1 MSLDITHINTL
12 STVFL
17 SAAVECLEPVCH
29 FMVTNFPTIAV
40 PESAFGFFSLFWALS
55 HKP

>member
-1 MSLDITHINTL
+1 MSLDVVYINTL

-29 FMVTNFPTIAV
+29 FMVTNFHTIAV
-40 PESAFGFFSLFWALS
+40 PKSAFGFFLLPAFSGL
-55 HKP
+55 